1 MISYVIRRLLQ
12 GVLVLFIVS
21 LVTFFL
27 IHAAPGGPA
36 LLTSPELNRDEVAQI
51 KENLGLNDS
60 IPVQY
65 VRWMRNV
72 LQGNLGTSYSTLTP
86 VSTLLRDRLP
96 NTLLLG
102 GLSLLLS
109 VIVSIPLGIASAI
122 RRNSVLD
129 RALTGFAFL
138 GVSVPVFWLAII
150 LIIIFSVELHVLP
163 SGNMFTVGESFSLVD
178 RIKHLVLPVVTL
190 LVLNLA
196 TLTRYTR
203 SAMIDV
209 LGQDYIRTARAKGL
223 ESRTVI
229 YRHALRNAMIPV
241 ITIIGVFLPNAVA
254 GAAITETVF
263 AWPGMGLL
271 AVNAADTRDY
281 PVVLGATLTVAVIVV
296 FSNLLTDLLYGVLDP
311 RIRLD

>member
-36 LLTSPELNRDEVAQI
+36 LLSNPELSRDEVAQI
-51 KENLGLNDS
+51 KQNLGLSDPL
-60 IPVQY
+60 PVQY
-65 VRWMRNV
+65 VRWMSNV

-86 VSTLLRDRLP
+86 VSSLLRERLP

-102 GLSLLLS
+102 GLALLLS
-109 VIVSIPLGIASAI
+109 VAVSIPLGIASAL

-296 FSNLLTDLLYGVLDP
+296 LSNLLTDLLYGVLDP

>member
-27 IHAAPGGPA
+27 IHAEPGGPA
-36 LLTSPELNRDEVAQI
+36 LLSNPELSRDEVAQI
-51 KENLGLNDS
+51 KQNLGLSDPL
-60 IPVQY
+60 PVQY
-65 VRWMRNV
+65 VRWMSNV

-86 VSTLLRDRLP
+86 VSSLLRERLP

-102 GLSLLLS
+102 GLALLLS
-109 VIVSIPLGIASAI
+109 VAVSIPLGIASAL

-150 LIIIFSVELHVLP
+150 LVIIFSVELHVLP

-296 FSNLLTDLLYGVLDP
+296 LSNLLTDLLYGVLDP

>member
-1 MISYVIRRLLQ
+1 MISYVVRRLLQ

-21 LVTFFL
+21 LVTFLL

-36 LLTSPELNRDEVAQI
+36 LLTNPELGRDEVAQI
-51 KENLGLNDS
+51 KQNLGLNDPLP
-60 IPVQY
+60 IQY
-65 VRWMRNV
+65 LRWIRNV
-72 LQGNLGTSYSTLTP
+72 FQGNLGTSYSTLTP
-86 VSTLLRDRLP
+86 VSSLIRDRLP
-96 NTLLLG
+96 NTILLG
-102 GLSLLLS
+102 GLALLLS
-109 VIVSIPLGIASAI
+109 VLIAIPLGIASAV
-122 RRNSVLD
+122 RHNSAID
-129 RALTGFAFL
+129 RVLTGFTFL

-150 LIIIFSVELHVLP
+150 LVIIFSVELHMLP
-163 SGNMFTVGESFSLVD
+163 SGNMFTVGEPFSLVD
-178 RIKHLVLPVVTL
+178 RIKHLVLPVLTL

-203 SAMIDV
+203 SAMIEV

-223 ESRTVI
+223 GSRTVI

-263 AWPGMGLL
+263 AWAGMGLL

-296 FSNLLTDLLYGVLDP
+296 VSNLVTDLLYGVLDP

>member
-1 MISYVIRRLLQ
+1 MISYVVRRLLQ

-21 LVTFFL
+21 LVTFLL

-36 LLTSPELNRDEVAQI
+36 LLTNPELSRTEVTQI
-51 KENLGLNDS
+51 KQNLGLSDPLP
-60 IPVQY
+60 IQY
-65 VRWMRNV
+65 LRWIRNV
-72 LQGNLGTSYSTLTP
+72 SQGNFGTSYSTLTP
-86 VSTLLRDRLP
+86 VSSLIRDRLP
-96 NTLLLG
+96 NTVLLG
-102 GLSLLLS
+102 GLALLLS
-109 VIVSIPLGIASAI
+109 VAIAIPLGVVSAVRHNSAI
-122 RRNSVLD
+122 DQV
-129 RALTGFAFL
+129 LTGFTFL

-150 LIIIFSVELHVLP
+150 LVIIFSVELHVLP

-203 SAMIDV
+203 SAMIEV

-223 ESRTVI
+223 TSRAVI
-229 YRHALRNAMIPV
+229 YRHALRNALIPV
-241 ITIIGVFLPNAVA
+241 VTIIGVFLPNAVA

-296 FSNLLTDLLYGVLDP
+296 LSNLLTDLLYGVLDP

>member
-36 LLTSPELNRDEVAQI
+36 LLTSPELSRDEVTQI

-72 LQGNLGTSYSTLTP
+72 VQGNLGTSYSTLTP

-96 NTLLLG
+96 NTHLLG

-296 FSNLLTDLLYGVLDP
+296 LSNLLTDLLYGVLDP

>member
-36 LLTSPELNRDEVAQI
+36 LLTSPELSRDEVTQI

-296 FSNLLTDLLYGVLDP
+296 LSNLLTDLLYGVLDP
-311 RIRLD
+311 LIRLD

>member
-1 MISYVIRRLLQ
+1 MISYVVRRLLQ

-21 LVTFFL
+21 LVTFSL

-36 LLTSPELNRDEVAQI
+36 LLTNPELSRTEVTQI
-51 KENLGLNDS
+51 KQNLGLSDPLP
-60 IPVQY
+60 IQY
-65 VRWMRNV
+65 LRWIRNV
-72 LQGNLGTSYSTLTP
+72 SQGNFGTSYSTLTP
-86 VSTLLRDRLP
+86 VSSLIRDRLP
-96 NTLLLG
+96 NTVLLG
-102 GLSLLLS
+102 GLALLLS
-109 VIVSIPLGIASAI
+109 VAIAIPLGVVSAVRHNSAI
-122 RRNSVLD
+122 DQV
-129 RALTGFAFL
+129 LTGFTFL

-150 LIIIFSVELHVLP
+150 LVIIFSVELHVLP

-203 SAMIDV
+203 SAMIEV

-223 ESRTVI
+223 TSRAVI
-229 YRHALRNAMIPV
+229 YRHALRNALIPV
-241 ITIIGVFLPNAVA
+241 VTIIGVFLPNAVA

-296 FSNLLTDLLYGVLDP
+296 LSNLLTDLLYGVLDP

>member
-36 LLTSPELNRDEVAQI
+36 LLTNPELSRDEVTQI
-51 KENLGLNDS
+51 KQNLGLSDPL
-60 IPVQY
+60 PVQY
-65 VRWMRNV
+65 VRWMRNIFA
-72 LQGNLGTSYSTLTP
+72 GNLGTSYNTLTP
-86 VSTLLRDRLP
+86 VSTLLRDRVP

-102 GLSLLLS
+102 GLALLLS
-109 VIVSIPLGIASAI
+109 VAIAIPLGIVSAI
-122 RRNSVLD
+122 RRNSALD
-129 RALTGFAFL
+129 RLLTGFTFV

-150 LIIIFSVELHVLP
+150 LIIIFSVEFRVLP
-163 SGNMFTVGESFSLVD
+163 SGSMFTVGESFSLVD
-178 RIKHLVLPVVTL
+178 RIKHLILPVVTL

-223 ESRTVI
+223 TSRTVV
-229 YRHALRNAMIPV
+229 YRHALRNALIPV

-296 FSNLLTDLLYGVLDP
+296 LSNLLTDLLYGVLDP